1 MVPSDVQLKGLPAFG
16 EGNKNGDQGEG
27 VAKRLP
33 QSPGWGSTVV
43 LPRVES
49 AGWRQGDKLH
59 KFSGRS
65 DRIE

>member
-1 MVPSDVQLKGLPAFG
+1 MVLSDVQLKGLPGFG

-27 VAKRLP
+27 LAKRLS
-33 QSPGWGSTVV
+33 QSPGWGSMVV
-43 LPRVES
+43 LSRVES
-49 AGWRQGDKLH
+49 AGWRQGDKFR